1 MAMNA
6 CTIEFFEFTGLIP
19 AYFHSSYWLTTVTTA
34 FGMLT
39 GWSLPPQF
47 SNPMTQA
54 YAPCF

>member
-1 MAMNA
+1 MHAQFN
-6 CTIEFFEFTGLIP
+6 FLKFTGLIP

-47 SNPMTQA
+47 SNSMTQA